1 MQEINIINRCWNNNL
16 EKVYTKKITSDPDNL
31 VEVEEFITEVANE
44 FNLDEEI
51 KNNLSLSLSEAASNA
66 MVHGNKLDPKKY
78 VDIKIT
84 VSDDK
89 IKVVIKDEGNGFD
102 PTSVPDPTA
111 PENLLKDSGR
121 GIHIMKTFLENMRY
135 NFTDSGTEVILE
147 ISLK

>member
-1 MQEINIINRCWNNNL
+1 M
-16 EKVYTKKITSDPDNL
+16 EKVYNKKFSSDPDNL
-31 VEVEEFITEVANE
+31 TEVEKFITDVADE
-44 FNLDEEI
+44 FNLDDEI

-84 VSDDK
+84 VGDNK
-89 IKVVIKDEGNGFD
+89 IEVVIKDEGNGFD
-102 PTSVPDPTA
+102 PSSVPDPTA

-121 GIHIMKTFLENMRY
+121 GIHIMKTFLENIRY

-147 ISLK
+147 ISLS

>member
-1 MQEINIINRCWNNNL
+1 M

-102 PTSVPDPTA
+102 PSSVPDPTA

>member
-1 MQEINIINRCWNNNL
+1 MM
-16 EKVYTKKITSDPDNL
+16 EKVYNKKFSSDPDNL
-31 VEVEEFITEVANE
+31 VEVEKFITDIANE
-44 FNLDEEI
+44 FNLDDDI

-78 VDIKIT
+78 IVITIT
-84 VSDDK
+84 VNDDK
-89 IKVVIKDEGNGFD
+89 IEIVIKDEGNGFD
-102 PTSVPDPTA
+102 PSSVPDPTA

-121 GIHIMKTFLENMRY
+121 GIHIMKTFLENMHY

>member
-1 MQEINIINRCWNNNL
+1 M
-16 EKVYTKKITSDPDNL
+16 EKVYTKKFTSDPDNL

-44 FNLDEEI
+44 FYLDEEI

-102 PTSVPDPTA
+102 PSSVPDPTA

>member
-1 MQEINIINRCWNNNL
+1 M
-16 EKVYTKKITSDPDNL
+16 EKVYTKNFTSDPDNL

-44 FNLDEEI
+44 FNLDEDI

-102 PTSVPDPTA
+102 PSSVPDPTA

>member
-1 MQEINIINRCWNNNL
+1 L
-16 EKVYTKKITSDPDNL
+16 EKVYTKKFTSDPDNL

-44 FNLDEEI
+44 FYLDEEI

-102 PTSVPDPTA
+102 PSSVPDPTA

>member
-1 MQEINIINRCWNNNL
+1 M
-16 EKVYTKKITSDPDNL
+16 EKVYTKKFTSDPDNL

-44 FNLDEEI
+44 FKLDEEI
-51 KNNLSLSLSEAASNA
+51 RNNLSLSLSEAASNA

-102 PTSVPDPTA
+102 PSSVPDPTA

-147 ISLK
+147 LSLK

>member
-16 EKVYTKKITSDPDNL
+16 EKVYTKKFTSDPDNL

-44 FNLDEEI
+44 FNLDEDI

-102 PTSVPDPTA
+102 PSSVPDPTA

>member
-1 MQEINIINRCWNNNL
+1 M
-16 EKVYTKKITSDPDNL
+16 EKVYTKKFTSDPDNL
-31 VEVEEFITEVANE
+31 VEVEEFITKVANE

-102 PTSVPDPTA
+102 PSSVPDPTA

>member
-1 MQEINIINRCWNNNL
+1 MDFINSCWKNRL
-16 EKVYTKKITSDPDNL
+16 EKVYKRKFASDPDNL
-31 VEVEEFITEVANE
+31 VEVEKFITEVADE
-44 FNLDEEI
+44 FNLDDEI

-66 MVHGNKLDPKKY
+66 MVHGNKLDPNKY

-89 IKVVIKDEGNGFD
+89 IEVVIKDEGNGFD
-102 PTSVPDPTA
+102 PSSVPDPTA

>member
-1 MQEINIINRCWNNNL
+1 M
-16 EKVYTKKITSDPDNL
+16 EKVYTKKFTSDPDNL

-66 MVHGNKLDPKKY
+66 MVHGNKLDPNKY

-84 VSDDK
+84 VSDEK
-89 IKVVIKDEGNGFD
+89 IEVVIKDEGNGFD
-102 PTSVPDPTA
+102 PSSVPDPTA

>member
-1 MQEINIINRCWNNNL
+1 L

-31 VEVEEFITEVANE
+31 VEVEKFITEVADE
-44 FNLDEEI
+44 LNLDEEI

-84 VSDDK
+84 VSDNK

-102 PTSVPDPTA
+102 PSSVPDPTA

>member
-1 MQEINIINRCWNNNL
+1 M
-16 EKVYTKKITSDPDNL
+16 EKVYKRKFASDPDNL
-31 VEVEEFITEVANE
+31 VEVEKFITEVADE
-44 FNLDEEI
+44 FNLDDEI

-89 IKVVIKDEGNGFD
+89 IEVVIKDEGNGFD
-102 PTSVPDPTA
+102 PSSVPDPTA

-121 GIHIMKTFLENMRY
+121 GIHIMKTFLKNMRY

>member
-1 MQEINIINRCWNNNL
+1 L
-16 EKVYTKKITSDPDNL
+16 EKVYTKKFTSDPDNL

-44 FNLDEEI
+44 FYLDEEI

-102 PTSVPDPTA
+102 PSSVPDPTA

-121 GIHIMKTFLENMRY
+121 GIHIMKTFLKNMRY

>member
-1 MQEINIINRCWNNNL
+1 M
-16 EKVYTKKITSDPDNL
+16 EKVYTKKFTSDPDNL

-102 PTSVPDPTA
+102 PSSVPDPTA